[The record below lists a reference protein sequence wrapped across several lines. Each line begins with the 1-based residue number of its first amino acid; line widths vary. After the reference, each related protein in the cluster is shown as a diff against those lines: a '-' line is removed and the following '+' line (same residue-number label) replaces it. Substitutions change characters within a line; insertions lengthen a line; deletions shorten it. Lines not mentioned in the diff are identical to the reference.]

1 MMNDNKEIKKE
12 EIEEIEVVIGD
23 DSILN
28 ISEVGDCMNDLRPK
42 DSVKKRKNF
51 IIITTWW
58 SPRRFGG
65 YGGGS
70 RPFVGASSCTLALGG
85 CPSGL

>member
-1 MMNDNKEIKKE
+1 MNDNKEIKKE

-51 IIITTWW
+51 IIPI
-58 SPRRFGG
+58 
-65 YGGGS
+65 
-70 RPFVGASSCTLALGG
+70 AKKKKNKENK
-85 CPSGL
+85 

>member
-28 ISEVGDCMNDLRPK
+28 ISEVGDCMNDIRPK

-51 IIITTWW
+51 IIPI
-58 SPRRFGG
+58 
-65 YGGGS
+65 
-70 RPFVGASSCTLALGG
+70 AKKKKNKENK
-85 CPSGL
+85 

>member
-1 MMNDNKEIKKE
+1 MMDEKEVKKE

-42 DSVKKRKNF
+42 DSVKKRRNF
-51 IIITTWW
+51 IIPI
-58 SPRRFGG
+58 
-65 YGGGS
+65 
-70 RPFVGASSCTLALGG
+70 AKKKKDKENK
-85 CPSGL
+85 

>member
-1 MMNDNKEIKKE
+1 MMNDKEMKKE

-42 DSVKKRKNF
+42 DSEKKRRNF
-51 IIITTWW
+51 IIPI
-58 SPRRFGG
+58 
-65 YGGGS
+65 
-70 RPFVGASSCTLALGG
+70 AKKKKKEDK
-85 CPSGL
+85 

>member
-42 DSVKKRKNF
+42 DSVKKRRNF
-51 IIITTWW
+51 IIPI
-58 SPRRFGG
+58 
-65 YGGGS
+65 
-70 RPFVGASSCTLALGG
+70 AKKKKDKENK
-85 CPSGL
+85 

>member
-51 IIITTWW
+51 IIPI
-58 SPRRFGG
+58 
-65 YGGGS
+65 
-70 RPFVGASSCTLALGG
+70 AKKKKKEN
-85 CPSGL
+85 

>member
-1 MMNDNKEIKKE
+1 MMNDKEMKKE

-42 DSVKKRKNF
+42 DSIKKRRNF
-51 IIITTWW
+51 IIPI
-58 SPRRFGG
+58 
-65 YGGGS
+65 
-70 RPFVGASSCTLALGG
+70 AKKKKKEDK
-85 CPSGL
+85 